1 MARPW
6 DIITFDCYGTLVD
19 WERGI
24 GGWFEGA
31 AAADGIALG
40 RAEILA
46 AYAEIEP
53 AVEAEAFRPYRDVLA
68 ETARR
73 VAKHFDWAL
82 TPERARGL
90 ADSLPSW
97 RTFPDTNPALERLVS
112 AGHRLGIL
120 SNVDDDLL
128 AGTLRQLTV
137 PFDLLVTAQQVRS
150 YKPSPGHF
158 ETARRRIGESRWL
171 HAAQSHF
178 HDVVPCRALGI
189 PVAWVNRKAEP
200 GHVDARPDLE
210 VRTLAGLAD
219 ALG

>member
-1 MARPW
+1 MTRAF
-6 DIITFDCYGTLVD
+6 DVITFDCYGTLVD
-19 WERGI
+19 WESGI

-31 AAADGIALG
+31 GAAEGIALA
-40 RAEILA
+40 RSEFLA
-46 AYAEIEP
+46 AYANIEP

-97 RTFPDTNPALERLVS
+97 KPFPDTNPALERLVS

-128 AGTLRQLTV
+128 AGTLRHLTV
-137 PFDLLVTAQQVRS
+137 PFDFLVTAQQVRS
-150 YKPSPGHF
+150 YKPSHGHF
-158 ETARRRIGESRWL
+158 EAARRRIGKSRWL
-171 HAAQSHF
+171 HAARSHF

-189 PVAWVNRKAEP
+189 PVAWVNRSAEP
-200 GHVDARPDLE
+200 GHADARPDLE